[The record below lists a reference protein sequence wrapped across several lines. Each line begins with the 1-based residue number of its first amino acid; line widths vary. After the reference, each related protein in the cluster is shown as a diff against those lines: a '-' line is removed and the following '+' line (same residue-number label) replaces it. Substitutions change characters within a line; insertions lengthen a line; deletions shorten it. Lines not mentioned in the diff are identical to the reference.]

1 MCNGSRWIIYT
12 HLGGWSSILEIANV
26 PGFHQFHHERMKS
39 IDESGSCSQKIYEL
53 WIWTPQPWGF
63 PLVSISIGL
72 APVINKSSMT
82 RDGILPKKKTI
93 QLGGTPMALQ
103 TMPRRWIA
111 WWPRWRCGPKK
122 SRQILG
128 WSCPRIYE
136 EMGKKREMNLILRC
150 FSKKMPCNV
159 WK

>member
-82 RDGILPKKKTI
+82 RDGILPKKKKTHPA
-93 QLGGTPMALQ
+93 GGYPHGPPNDAQEMDRMVAQVEVRTQKITPNFGLELSQ
-103 TMPRRWIA
+103 
-111 WWPRWRCGPKK
+111 
-122 SRQILG
+122 
-128 WSCPRIYE
+128 
-136 EMGKKREMNLILRC
+136 NL
-150 FSKKMPCNV
+150 
-159 WK
+159 